1 MVPKLNR
8 GNKQVSVASLKAVCN
23 MFCACQIALEQ
34 QSLGLI
40 LATLFFSGKAELKN
54 VSCFGLLVPILQKAQ
69 FLQPVP
75 TPSLTDGNEGGPLG
89 SSKTSEIFT
98 VLVRGNWGILLSM
111 EP

>member
-1 MVPKLNR
+1 MIFLPRVKEINRLQYRLTHGDIQSVLGCMVPKLNR

-69 FLQPVP
+69 FLQPVSNSL
-75 TPSLTDGNEGGPLG
+75 PSRWE
-89 SSKTSEIFT
+89 
-98 VLVRGNWGILLSM
+98 
-111 EP
+111 

>member
-40 LATLFFSGKAELKN
+40 LATVFFSGKAELKN
-54 VSCFGLLVPILQKAQ
+54 VSCFGLLVLVYSRVKRPMK
-69 FLQPVP
+69 
-75 TPSLTDGNEGGPLG
+75 
-89 SSKTSEIFT
+89 SSK
-98 VLVRGNWGILLSM
+98 LG
-111 EP
+111 